1 MRVTHP
7 FHPLHGQE
15 LELVQACRGWHE
27 ERVCLQREDGQLTWL
42 SRRWTSLATVDPFV
56 ELSAGRALL
65 RVQDALELAALLQ
78 GLQGAECSPTERD
91 DV

>member
-7 FHPLHGQE
+7 FHPLSGQE
-15 LELVQACRGWHE
+15 LELVKACRGWHE
-27 ERVCLQREDGQLTWL
+27 QRVCLQREDGQLTWFP
-42 SRRWTSLATVDPFV
+42 RRWTSLEALDPFV

-65 RVQDALELAALLQ
+65 RVQDALKLTALLRR
-78 GLQGAECSPTERD
+78 LQGAECTSTERG